1 MHKQTTEKSKYTIY
15 WLDGKKTVLN
25 TEKGNSV
32 ADAFT
37 EAGYSNGATRAI
49 DFYVNGTDDNY
60 IWDSVKRE
68 WVKKPTDA

>member
-1 MHKQTTEKSKYTIY
+1 MHKQTTEKSQYTIY
-15 WLDGKKTVLN
+15 WLDGKKTVLS
-25 TEKGNSV
+25 TKKGNSI

-37 EAGYSNGATRAI
+37 EAGYGNGAIRAI

-60 IWDSVKRE
+60 NWDSVKHE